1 MRILWRR
8 YYDNILTRSILLRR
22 NLFTIWL
29 LNDFF
34 LISKIL
40 CIVEFIFAK
49 QSISN
54 AWFIGHGN
62 KFCVSL
68 NWCLYHF
75 LSNPIIIVLV
85 RFFFFLD
92 PINYQIVILF
102 HDSIHFYLWV
112 NNYKKKYIKVK
123 IYIKIKIVIVKN
135 WSFNRFYDF

>member
-1 MRILWRR
+1 MFCFFWRFRYQLLTTMRILWRR
-8 YYDNILTRSILLRR
+8 YYDNILTRSILLMR

-29 LNDFF
+29 LNNF

-68 NWCLYHF
+68 NWWLYHF
-75 LSNPIIIVLV
+75 LSNLIIIVLV

-92 PINYQIVILF
+92 PINYQIVLLF

-112 NNYKKKYIKVK
+112 NNYKKSIKK
-123 IYIKIKIVIVKN
+123 L
-135 WSFNRFYDF
+135 RFISK